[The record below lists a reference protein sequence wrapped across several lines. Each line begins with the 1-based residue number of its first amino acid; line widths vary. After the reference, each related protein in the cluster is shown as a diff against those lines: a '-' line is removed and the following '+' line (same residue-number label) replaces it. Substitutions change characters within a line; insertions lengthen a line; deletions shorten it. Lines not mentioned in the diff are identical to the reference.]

1 MTDLQLGLSGEEQE
15 YLVELL
21 EAELKET
28 RVEEHRTRK
37 PSYRERVVR
46 REAIIEG
53 LLNKLGRPVTATA
66 T

>member
-15 YLVELL
+15 YLAGLL

-37 PSYRERVVR
+37 PSYREHVVHQ
-46 REAIIEG
+46 ETIIEG
-53 LLNKLGRPVTATA
+53 LLSKLGRPAK
-66 T
+66 